1 MTKIALPTN
10 DRKIIEQDFMI
21 AKEFAIVTLDKETVQ
36 SVEFLESTPDK
47 PGIVPGLLLRQG
59 IDALVVGEINGITI
73 RFMLGNKIDVAIG
86 AAGELEAIAI
96 EYQRGTLCSLLE
108 EHSHDDQGCGGCS
121 SHGTGS
127 CGHHH

>member
-10 DRKIIEQDFMI
+10 DRQIIEQDFMI
-21 AKEFAIVTLDKETVQ
+21 AKEFAIVTLDKETIQ
-36 SVEFLESTPDK
+36 SVEFIESTPDK

-86 AAGELEAIAI
+86 ASGELEAIAI
-96 EYQRGTLCSLLE
+96 EYQRGSLCSLLE
-108 EHSHDDQGCGGCS
+108 EHSHDDEGCGGCS